1 VPNDL
6 PSVYTELRDRVRIH
20 IKQTRKSQKKH
31 PEYAV
36 ALLIAVASEALS
48 KLRGQADYTVFA
60 RELLGE
66 KWGVKEQV
74 GRGLFEAVRHGLAH
88 RYDTALIAVG
98 KYEAV
103 VVITWKRPERH
114 LRILVKD
121 WLKDGVR
128 RPGVYLDMDTMWK
141 ELDSFLKRMTAR
153 LREENKLA
161 RLVTRRGRWLDQK
174 YTVRPRNTESRTE
187 WQKVWEAFLDKRR
200 VLTI

>member
-1 VPNDL
+1 MPDDL

-20 IKQTRKSQKKH
+20 IKQIRKSQKKH

-48 KLRGQADYTVFA
+48 RLRGQADYTVFA

-88 RYDTALIAVG
+88 RYDTALIAAG

-103 VVITWKRPERH
+103 VVITWKRPEQH
-114 LRILVKD
+114 LRVLVKD

-128 RPGVYLDMDTMWK
+128 RPGVHLDMDTMWK
-141 ELDSFLKRMTAR
+141 ELDSFLRRMTAR
-153 LREENKLA
+153 LREEKKLA
-161 RLVTRRGRWLDQK
+161 RLVTRRGRRLDQK
-174 YTVRPRNTESRTE
+174 YTVRPRNTESRME

-200 VLTI
+200 GLTI

>member
-1 VPNDL
+1 MPDDL
-6 PSVYTELRDRVRIH
+6 PSVYVELRDRVRIH
-20 IKQTRKSQKKH
+20 IKQIRKTQKKH

-74 GRGLFEAVRHGLAH
+74 GRGLFEAIRHGLAH
-88 RYDTALIAVG
+88 RYDTARIAVG

-141 ELDSFLKRMTAR
+141 ELDSFLRRMTAR
-153 LREENKLA
+153 LREEKKLA

-174 YTVRPRNTESRTE
+174 YTVRTRNTESRTE
-187 WQKVWEAFLDKRR
+187 WQKAWEAFLDKRR
-200 VLTI
+200 EPTI